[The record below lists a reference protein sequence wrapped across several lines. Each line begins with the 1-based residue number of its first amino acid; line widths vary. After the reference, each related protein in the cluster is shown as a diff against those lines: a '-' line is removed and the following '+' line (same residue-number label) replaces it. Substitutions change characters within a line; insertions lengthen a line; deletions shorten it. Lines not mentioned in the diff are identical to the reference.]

1 MRLSGKFVSSLAV
14 AAIVLFASST
24 HNADAAKLS
33 GRNVKIGCMVSL
45 TGKGAEW
52 GQAAKISMEIAVEE
66 INAKGG
72 IGGVPIELI
81 CYDTQT
87 LEAEA
92 LKVVSRLV
100 ERDKVLA
107 ISGPCFSSRVRD
119 HRAAA
124 RSRLKTVINS
134 YCSAKPGLSDMSKWA
149 FRNTLTSDKQLK
161 PVVAAW
167 LKEYKIKKVVIIY
180 DAEDAVSKGEGA
192 GVLPALFKAHGVEV
206 LDLLTYRTKDTDYSA
221 QVTKAKSLGAEG
233 IGLGSC
239 YQNAGA
245 IAKEMQKQGL
255 NVPIVGGACA
265 GAPGFIEI
273 AGKAAEGAYMSTAAW
288 LDDPR
293 PEVQAYVKKIL
304 AKNNRPAAA
313 LQRSAGLRH
322 HLFVQALLR
331 GVGRH
336 QQARRSRCRPRQD
349 SRLPRRTQELPRRR
363 RRDHHGRAPRRR
375 RLQRHPQG
383 GQRQS
388 TSTSPSN
395 VAKSIE
401 GRSQSVSIKLTP
413 ERRPIR
419 GRRFSL
425 RQAIRQAR
433 SNRCIL
439 HRSFRS

>member
-1 MRLSGKFVSSLAV
+1 MRLSGTFASSLAA
-14 AAIVLFASST
+14 AAIALFTST
-24 HNADAAKLS
+24 HNADAAKLE
-33 GRNVKIGCMVSL
+33 GRSVKIGCLASL

-52 GQAAKISMEIAVEE
+52 GQGAKISMEIAVEE

-72 IGGVPIELI
+72 IGGVPIDLV

-92 LKVVSRLV
+92 LKAVSRLV

-107 ISGPCFSSRVRD
+107 ISGPCFSGEFETIAPQLD
-119 HRAAA
+119 
-124 RSRLKTVINS
+124 RLKTVINS

-167 LKEYKIKKVVIIY
+167 LAEYKPKKVVIIY

-192 GVLPALFKAHGVEV
+192 GVLPVLFKAHGVEI
-206 LDLLTYRTKDTDYSA
+206 LDSLTYRTKDTDYSA

-255 NVPIVGGACA
+255 NVPLVGGACA
-265 GAPGFIEI
+265 GTPGFIDI

-293 PEVQAYVKKIL
+293 PEVQAYLKKFL
-304 AKNNRPAAA
+304 AKN
-313 LQRSAGLRH
+313 
-322 HLFVQALLR
+322 
-331 GVGRH
+331 
-336 QQARRSRCRPRQD
+336 
-349 SRLPRRTQELPRRR
+349 
-363 RRDHHGRAPRRR
+363 
-375 RLQRHPQG
+375 
-383 GQRQS
+383 
-388 TSTSPSN
+388 
-395 VAKSIE
+395 
-401 GRSQSVSIKLTP
+401 
-413 ERRPIR
+413 
-419 GRRFSL
+419 
-425 RQAIRQAR
+425 
-433 SNRCIL
+433 
-439 HRSFRS
+439 